1 MNINS
6 SIERAECL
14 ESRGKIM
21 AGNAEQAFTTQK
33 PVGKTLL
40 LVEPDESVAFFLHI
54 LIQEEFDCDVLV
66 ASTVR
71 QALELVRQL
80 HIDLFILTDAYGM
93 ELYDHLHAQP
103 GLQRVPAILL
113 TANLARWQHEIL
125 RRDLIGLNK
134 PCKPGELLAT
144 ISFLLTLQHIKTG
157 NAA

>member
-1 MNINS
+1 MKMSS
-6 SIERAECL
+6 SIERADCL
-14 ESRGKIM
+14 ESWGKTM
-21 AGNAEQAFTTQK
+21 TRNAEQAFAVRK

-40 LVEPDESVAFFLHI
+40 LVEPDESVAFFLCI

-66 ASTVR
+66 APTTR

-93 ELYDHLHAQP
+93 ELYDHLHTQP
-103 GLQRVPAILL
+103 GLEHVPAILL
-113 TANLARWQHEIL
+113 TANLARWQNDIL

-134 PCKPGELLAT
+134 PCTPTELLAT
-144 ISFLLTLQHIKTG
+144 ISFLLTLEHIKAG